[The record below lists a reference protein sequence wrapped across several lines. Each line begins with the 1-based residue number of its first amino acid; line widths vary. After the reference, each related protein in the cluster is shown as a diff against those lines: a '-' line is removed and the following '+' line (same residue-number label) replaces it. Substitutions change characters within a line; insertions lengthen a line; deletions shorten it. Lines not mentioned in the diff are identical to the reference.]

1 MKFLTSGKVKD
12 VYELEHNLLLFKFSN
27 RVSAYDVKFKDE
39 IPKKGEVLCKFA
51 EYWFNKLDIPNHFVE
66 RRSDTE
72 IVVKRINML
81 PIECVVR
88 GYFYGS
94 LVSRWKDGKFSLENG
109 VQTDLAAKL
118 PSPIFD
124 PTKEKQ
130 SLFVLDRVTLQNTG
144 GQPLTNIT
152 IDYGDGDKDI
162 IPTLK
167 PGKTIILSPPEGN
180 SLQFVGVTAD
190 GGIDV
195 YKAYREPIAMP
206 GMMGS

>member
-1 MKFLTSGKVKD
+1 MTLPAKPKT
-12 VYELEHNLLLFKFSN
+12 NLSSHKNILVGCGIGVAAAVIIL
-27 RVSAYDVKFKDE
+27 
-39 IPKKGEVLCKFA
+39 
-51 EYWFNKLDIPNHFVE
+51 
-66 RRSDTE
+66 
-72 IVVKRINML
+72 VVTMAF
-81 PIECVVR
+81 P
-88 GYFYGS
+88 GS
-94 LVSRWKDGKFSLENG
+94 TVT
-109 VQTDLAAKL
+109 TDN
-118 PSPIFD
+118 SIMVD

-130 SLFVLDRVTLQNTG
+130 SLFVLARVTLQNTG

-152 IDYGDGDKDI
+152 VDYGDGDKDM

-180 SLQFVGVTAD
+180 SLQFVRVTAD